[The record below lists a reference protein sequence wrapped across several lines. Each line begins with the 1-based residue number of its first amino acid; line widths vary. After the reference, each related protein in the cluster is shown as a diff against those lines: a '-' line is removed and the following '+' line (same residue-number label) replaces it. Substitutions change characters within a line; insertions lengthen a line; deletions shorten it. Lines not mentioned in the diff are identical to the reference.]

1 MGHVF
6 AENARLRTR
15 RSHLLSTTVLFASW
29 LSACGVAG
37 AQDTPPP
44 SSPPAPATSTPSNA
58 PPPSTT
64 TPQSPA
70 ATTPAPTP
78 PAASNPKLPPV
89 TIESPPTRQR
99 PAGRTPTN
107 EVVREKPQAPRAP
120 ANPPPA
126 AVSRPGPTPRVTQ
139 RPTPTQAPTA
149 AAAPINQSLFG
160 GLIPAGA
167 ISASFVPQVAPGV
180 PGPNL
185 NAIATSATRL
195 DLPLLQTPASVD
207 VITAQTIQDQG
218 YRTNVEAAAGAVGVL
233 AFSPGG
239 AQGGFSMRG
248 FSSDAINHLY
258 NGINIGIQDL
268 TGRTQDTFSF
278 DRIEFLKGASAI
290 ESGVGSIGGSVNY
303 VTKQPFSGPV
313 RNETF
318 VSADSFRGMRT
329 GFDSG
334 GSTSIAG
341 LDYRV
346 VAAYTNNIGFIDDT
360 RKQLGTLTA
369 RWNYQNS
376 DIMRTWVAFEYYN
389 DQGNY
394 YWGTPVTPIGY
405 SGPYSKGG
413 VVGGSF
419 SQAAGSSVLGP
430 ITIDSRTLTT
440 NYNSLDNHDGA
451 KQYWARTGFDLEIT
465 PELLLKQQVYA
476 YKAQRTFFDDEFF
489 NFNSASGL
497 VDRFSFYVSH
507 DQNLVGDVTNLIW
520 DSKIFGLPNK
530 FAAEVAAS
538 RNFLRFSQQANFT
551 STSTSVSL
559 VDPARGYF
567 GPLVTAPATTELD
580 WVSQSFE
587 DRLKITP
594 TLALIGGVRIDEMRI
609 TNNAW
614 NTTGALLSGDPVSK
628 AWFPVS
634 YRGAA
639 TWEPIEKMVFYG
651 LYGTSYDPA
660 TAPIQL
666 AGFQAR
672 GGLPLTLTSS
682 VIKEVGVKQS
692 LLNDRAEWTFAA
704 FDLDRRNVI
713 EVINSGPPPTFG
725 IAGDI
730 ESKGVEL
737 SAAIRPV
744 DGLKL
749 WGNIAYTHARFG
761 SNILSDATGGPALT
775 VIGNAPPNVAPIIA
789 NAGAAYRFEPR
800 VWPTFVPVEIGTSV
814 RHVDQ
819 RYITPYNDVYMDQYT
834 VFDAYMFIDFER
846 PWWAPSVER
855 TRLSFWARN
864 LTNKIY
870 ADFAD
875 PGYQQ
880 QIYLGAPRSFE
891 GAISFKF

>member
-1 MGHVF
+1 MFQVSAGKGPLS
-6 AENARLRTR
+6 RR
-15 RSHLLSTTVLFASW
+15 RSQWLGSTVLVASW
-29 LSACGVAG
+29 LSACGVAS

-44 SSPPAPATSTPSNA
+44 SSTPAPATS
-58 PPPSTT
+58 PPSTT
-64 TPQSPA
+64 PSPAESAPA
-70 ATTPAPTP
+70 ATP
-78 PAASNPKLPPV
+78 PGASNPKLPPV

-107 EVVREKPQAPRAP
+107 EVVRERLQAPRAP

-139 RPTPTQAPTA
+139 RPTPVSTQAQAP
-149 AAAPINQSLFG
+149 APINQSLFG

-167 ISASFVPQVAPGV
+167 ISASNVPQVAPGV
-180 PGPNL
+180 PSPNL

-233 AFSPGG
+233 AISPGG

-248 FSSDAINHLY
+248 FSGDSINHLY

-334 GSTSIAG
+334 GSTPIAG

-346 VAAYTNNIGFIDDT
+346 VASYANAVGFIDDT
-360 RKQLGTLTA
+360 RNKMSTLTA

-376 DIMRTWVAFEYYN
+376 DVLRTWFAFEYYN
-389 DQGNY
+389 DQGNV
-394 YWGTPVTPIGY
+394 YWGTPIVPIAY
-405 SGPYSKGG
+405 SGPFSKGG
-413 VVGGSF
+413 IVSGSYSGGF
-419 SQAAGSSVLGP
+419 GP
-430 ITIDSRTLTT
+430 VTIDSRTLTT
-440 NYNSLDNHDGA
+440 NYNTLDNHDGA
-451 KQYWARTGFDLEIT
+451 RQYWSRTGFDLEIT
-465 PELLLKQQVYA
+465 PEMLLKEQAYA
-476 YKAQRTFFDDEFF
+476 YKAQRTFFDAEFF
-489 NFNSASGL
+489 NFNNTSNL
-497 VDRFSFYVSH
+497 VDRNPFYVSH
-507 DQNLVGDVTNLIW
+507 DQNLVGNVTDLIW
-520 DSKIFGLPNK
+520 NSSIFGMPNK

-551 STSTSVSL
+551 STTTSVSL
-559 VDPARGYF
+559 VDPARGFF

-587 DRLKITP
+587 DRLALTP
-594 TLALIGGVRIDEMRI
+594 TLALIGGVRVDELRI

-614 NTTGALLSGDPVSK
+614 DTTGAVRSGLPISK
-628 AWFPVS
+628 SWEPVS
-634 YRGAA
+634 YRAAA
-639 TWEPIEKMVFYG
+639 TWEPIEKLVFYG

-660 TAPIQL
+660 SAPIQL
-666 AGFQAR
+666 VGFQA
-672 GGLPLTLTSS
+672 GNGFPLTLTSS
-682 VIKEVGVKQS
+682 LIKEVGVKQS

-713 EVINSGPPPTFG
+713 EVINAGPPPTFG

-730 ESKGVEL
+730 ESKGIEL
-737 SAAIRPV
+737 SGAIRPV
-744 DGLKL
+744 DGFKL
-749 WGNIAYTHARFG
+749 WGNIAFTHARFG
-761 SNILSDATGGPALT
+761 SDILTPGSAGTPALT
-775 VIGNAPPNVAPIIA
+775 VNGNVPPNVAPIIA
-789 NAGAAYRFEPR
+789 NAGASYRFMPQM
-800 VWPTFVPVEIGTSV
+800 WPTPWPVEIGTSV
-814 RHVDQ
+814 RHVDK
-819 RYITPYNDVYMDQYT
+819 RYITPVNDVYMDEYT
-834 VFDAYMFIDFER
+834 VFDAYMFVDFER
-846 PWWAPSVER
+846 PWWAPGVDR

-864 LTNKIY
+864 LTNKYY
-870 ADFAD
+870 AAFVD
-875 PGYQQ
+875 PGYQGQ
-880 QIYLGAPRSFE
+880 LYLGAPRSFE
-891 GAISFKF
+891 GALSFKF